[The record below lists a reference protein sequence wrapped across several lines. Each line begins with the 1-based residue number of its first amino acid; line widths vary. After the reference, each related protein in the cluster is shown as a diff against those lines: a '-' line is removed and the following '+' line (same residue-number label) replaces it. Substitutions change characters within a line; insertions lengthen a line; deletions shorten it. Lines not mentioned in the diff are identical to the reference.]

1 MDAHELYSALVRS
14 SDDGIVA
21 KDLDGNILSWNPAA
35 EALFGYS
42 AEEMVGGS
50 IRRLLPPDRQSEEDD
65 ILARIRAGEKVG
77 QFYTKRLHKSGRL
90 IDVAVAVSPMRNAR
104 GEIVGASKNVRDA
117 SEYVAARRKLEE
129 SETRFRLMADNIA
142 QLAWVLRP
150 DGTYEWV
157 NKRFSEFSGLTLDDM
172 TDGARGQLLHPDH
185 VERVYEKF
193 RHAIE
198 AGEEWEDLFPLR
210 GADGNY
216 RWFLSRALPIR
227 DAEGNI
233 TQWFGTNTDI
243 TEQREQA
250 EQIRLLLHEV
260 NHRSKNMLATVQA
273 LARKTAPD
281 DAGFIEQFERR
292 VAGLA
297 VNQDILVRRE
307 WREVPLDELVKLQLR
322 FLGQAEEH
330 LRIHGPECPLTPR
343 AAEVI
348 GMALHELATNSLK
361 YGALS
366 VEGASVEVGWEITRD
381 DRLCVWWRESGGPRV
396 EPPTRT
402 GFGTML
408 IRDVPAQALSAEISL
423 DYAPD
428 GLRWQLQAD
437 TAKVTVRP
445 DVRAA

>member
-1 MDAHELYSALVRS
+1 MDAQELYAALVES

-35 EALFGYS
+35 AALFGYS
-42 AEEMVGGS
+42 AEEMVGSS
-50 IRRLLPPDRQSEEDD
+50 IRKLLPPDRHDEEDE

-77 QFYTKRLHKSGRL
+77 QFFTKRLHKDGRL
-90 IDVAVAVSPMRNAR
+90 IDVSVAVSPMRNAK
-104 GEIVGASKNVRDA
+104 GEIIGASKNVRDA
-117 SEYVAARRKLEE
+117 SGYAAARRQLEE
-129 SETRFRLMADNIA
+129 SEARFRTLADNIS
-142 QLAWVLRP
+142 QFAWVMQA
-150 DGTYEWV
+150 DGTFVWF
-157 NKRFSEFSGLTLDDM
+157 NKRFEEFTGLTLEDVADN
-172 TDGARGQLLHPDH
+172 GRYLIVHPDH
-185 VERVYEKF
+185 VDRVHAKF

-198 AGEEWEDLFPLR
+198 SGENWEDIFPMR
-210 GADGNY
+210 GTDGGY
-216 RWFLSRALPIR
+216 CWFLSRAMPIR
-227 DAEGNI
+227 DENGEI

-243 TEQREQA
+243 TEQREQS

-281 DAGFIEQFERR
+281 DAGFIERFERR

-307 WREVPLDELVKLQLR
+307 WREVPLDELVKLQLG
-322 FLGQAEEH
+322 FLGQAEDH

-366 VEGASVEVGWEITRD
+366 VDGGAVDVGWEITRD
-381 DRLCVWWRESGGPRV
+381 DQLCLWWRETKGPPV
-396 EPPTRT
+396 EQPQRT

-408 IRDVPAQALSAEISL
+408 IRDVPAQALSAEITL
-423 DYAPD
+423 NYAPR
-428 GLRWQLQAD
+428 GLRWQLKAEAA
-437 TAKVTVRP
+437 TVTVRP
-445 DVRAA
+445 EVRAA